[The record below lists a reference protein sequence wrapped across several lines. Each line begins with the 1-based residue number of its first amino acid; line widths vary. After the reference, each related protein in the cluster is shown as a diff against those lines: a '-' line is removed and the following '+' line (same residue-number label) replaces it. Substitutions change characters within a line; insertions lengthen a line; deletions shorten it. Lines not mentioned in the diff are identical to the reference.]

1 MATQHRFMRDPD
13 YQMGGRGPANVDHGP
28 HAVWCNQGVMRI
40 IREAGGDVDSL
51 LVERGSGYTSA
62 NDIAEKLSDIQKLPP
77 SERTWHKINEK
88 PAQRDADMGYPVIAI
103 WPNPNGSG
111 HVATLRP
118 FGKYTEE
125 DGPSVANV
133 GKKNKIGSTRVYFG
147 VGTVGGPKSMDEIH
161 YYSSA
166 PQPR

>member
-1 MATQHRFMRDPD
+1 MAAQDRAMNDPTL
-13 YQMGGRGPANVDHGP
+13 QMGDKGPANVDHGP